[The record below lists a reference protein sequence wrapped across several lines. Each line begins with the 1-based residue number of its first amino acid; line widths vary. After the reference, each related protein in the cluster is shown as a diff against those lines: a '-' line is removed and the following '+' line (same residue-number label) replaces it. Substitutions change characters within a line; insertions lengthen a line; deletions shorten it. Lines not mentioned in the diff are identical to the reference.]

1 MRLRLGPAILAALG
15 GGKGMWLGGFSY
27 SSDEGILLYWGF
39 NAYSC
44 RLEGDMEPR
53 EERWLPMVKLCA
65 VDTRL
70 LGGGT
75 SSLRRYM
82 HNTQV
87 IYTISLGVIPYNEL
101 LQGFAVSAHL
111 TATAKHNWAQKNKMN
126 NWFSPERVLMMNS
139 SILTTNK
146 GQQPIY
152 MLNQAEWEGWTFRPQ
167 SCVSVRMRQS
177 RCSIVLQ
184 HGLWAWLVLDRTRL
198 SPVVVLSLRTG
209 WNVGP

>member
-15 GGKGMWLGGFSY
+15 GGKGMWLRGFSY

-75 SSLRRYM
+75 SSLRR
-82 HNTQV
+82 HIHITEVCCVCPPHSN
-87 IYTISLGVIPYNEL
+87 IIEL
-101 LQGFAVSAHL
+101 RKIRWLIG
-111 TATAKHNWAQKNKMN
+111 
-126 NWFSPERVLMMNS
+126 SPL
-139 SILTTNK
+139 K
-146 GQQPIY
+146 
-152 MLNQAEWEGWTFRPQ
+152 Q
-167 SCVSVRMRQS
+167 SE
-177 RCSIVLQ
+177 
-184 HGLWAWLVLDRTRL
+184 
-198 SPVVVLSLRTG
+198 
-209 WNVGP
+209 